1 MKRNFLLFVGVCA
14 AVLLAVNSFKRILA
28 FRDTSTRIAESEA
41 KLEALKKENEKLKQE
56 MQYKLSQE
64 YKEAEIRNKLG
75 LAKPNETVFVFP
87 DEGGKDVNDD
97 NKRELPNW
105 KKWWRLF
112 FET

>member
-1 MKRNFLLFVGVCA
+1 MKRNFLLFIGIIA

-28 FRDTSTRIAESEA
+28 FKDTSRRVEESEA
-41 KLEALKKENEKLKQE
+41 RLDSLKKENEKLKQE
-56 MQYKLSQE
+56 LQYKLSDE

-75 LAKPNETVFVFP
+75 LAKPNETIFVIP
-87 DEGGKDVNDD
+87 DEGGKDENGD